1 MKKKKQFFSGL
12 SSDEANQLERMK
24 KREEEEKERERKLI
38 LSGKLSPDHGSFKED
53 KFVKLQK
60 QMETMSRQRGKK
72 STSVP
77 RKAST
82 KVRWQYMVHKLHI
95 TPDTQ
100 TEDENDV
107 TATVLPDDLEQYVVK
122 VRQDNPIYDAF
133 ENASDVDDLYR
144 IAESLV
150 DSAFR

>member
-1 MKKKKQFFSGL
+1 ML
-12 SSDEANQLERMK
+12 
-24 KREEEEKERERKLI
+24 
-38 LSGKLSPDHGSFKED
+38 
-53 KFVKLQK
+53 
-60 QMETMSRQRGKK
+60 
-72 STSVP
+72 
-77 RKAST
+77 RKAAT

-95 TPDTQ
+95 TLDTQ

>member
-1 MKKKKQFFSGL
+1 M
-12 SSDEANQLERMK
+12 ERRK

-72 STSVP
+72 STSVL
-77 RKAST
+77 RKAAT

-95 TPDTQ
+95 TLDTQ